1 MQISSGSVTRDCN
14 WSEVSLKG
22 KNVNL
27 MPDIEPGKNVNTP
40 PGKPSHGVS
49 YFGKSAR
56 VRFLIEKIYNSE
68 KGKEYSLVNEVCL
81 LKRS

>member
-40 PGKPSHGVS
+40 PGKPSMMLAILESQH
-49 YFGKSAR
+49 
-56 VRFLIEKIYNSE
+56 
-68 KGKEYSLVNEVCL
+68 EYDS
-81 LKRS
+81 